1 MRDIHRPSGL
11 NRVNVASCLFIAA
24 ALLPAGWAR
33 ANSAHEAGLKAKLTY
48 NLARFAQWP
57 AATFASPT
65 DPLVICVAHA
75 SDTVAAAFSAL
86 QGQLVAGRPITVV
99 LRPEG
104 AIRPCQ
110 VLFVQDM
117 GARGGPTWP
126 AFSAGA
132 AALTIGDSEG
142 FVSRGG
148 MVELV
153 NVNDAL
159 RFDVNLKNLRTAQI
173 GLSSQVLKLARQV
186 RE

>member
-1 MRDIHRPSGL
+1 M
-11 NRVNVASCLFIAA
+11 NRARRLFLAA
-24 ALLPAGWAR
+24 ALLPALHAR
-33 ANSAHEAGLKAKLTY
+33 ADTAHEAGLKARLTF
-48 NLARFAQWP
+48 NLVRFAQWP
-57 AATFASPT
+57 ATAFASPT

-75 SDTVAAAFSAL
+75 SDTVAAAFGAL
-86 QGQLVAGRPITVV
+86 EGQVVAGRAVTVV

-110 VLFVQDM
+110 VLFVQDT
-117 GARGGPTWP
+117 GARSGQAWPTF
-126 AFSAGA
+126 AAGA
-132 AALTIGDSEG
+132 NALTIGDSEG
-142 FVSRGG
+142 FASRGG

-159 RFDVNLKNLRTAQI
+159 RFDVNLKTLRGAQI

>member
-1 MRDIHRPSGL
+1 MLDLIGVKDANLTRRCF
-11 NRVNVASCLFIAA
+11 VAA

-33 ANSAHEAGLKAKLTY
+33 ADGAHEAGLKAKLTY

-57 AATFASPT
+57 ASTFSSPN

-75 SDTVAAAFSAL
+75 SEAVAAAFTEL
-86 QGQLVAGRPITVV
+86 EGQPVAGHRINVV

-117 GARGGPTWP
+117 GARGGPQWP
-126 AFSAGA
+126 AFAAGA

-142 FVSRGG
+142 FAARGG

-153 NVNDAL
+153 NVNDTM
-159 RFDVNLKNLRTAQI
+159 RFDVNLKNLRSAQI

>member
-1 MRDIHRPSGL
+1 M
-11 NRVNVASCLFIAA
+11 NRARRLFIAA
-24 ALLPAGWAR
+24 ALLPAGWVR
-33 ANSAHEAGLKAKLTY
+33 ADTAHEAGLKAKLTY

-57 AATFASPT
+57 ASTFASPT
-65 DPLVICVAHA
+65 DPLVICVAHGSEA
-75 SDTVAAAFSAL
+75 LAAAFTEL
-86 QGQLVAGRPITVV
+86 EGQLVAGRRINVV

-117 GARGGPTWP
+117 GTRGGPSWP
-126 AFSAGA
+126 ALAAGVP
-132 AALTIGDSEG
+132 ALTIGDGEG
-142 FVSRGG
+142 FASRGG

-153 NVNDAL
+153 NVNDTL
-159 RFDVNLKNLRTAQI
+159 RFDVNLKTLRGAQI

>member
-1 MRDIHRPSGL
+1 MHRS
-11 NRVNVASCLFIAA
+11 RRLFIAA
-24 ALLPAGWAR
+24 ALLPAAWAR
-33 ANSAHEAGLKAKLTY
+33 ADTAHEAALKARLTY

-57 AATFASPT
+57 ASTFASPS

-75 SDTVAAAFSAL
+75 SDTVAAAFGAL
-86 QGQLVAGRPITVV
+86 EGQLVAGRPITVV
-99 LRPEG
+99 LRAEG

-117 GARGGPTWP
+117 GTRGGPAWP
-126 AFSAGA
+126 AMAAGA

-142 FVSRGG
+142 FATRGG

-153 NVNDAL
+153 NVNDTL
-159 RFDVNLKNLRTAQI
+159 RFDVNLKTLRSAQI